1 MYRSCTTECGH
12 KFCQVC
18 IEEYTLFVDQCAVC
32 DAHIRRV
39 KIARC
44 LVADIAIEM
53 FLAKVGGSLFERYQ
67 EKVAKDKEW
76 FEQRSLKRQDIDLS
90 KRTL

>member
-1 MYRSCTTECGH
+1 
-12 KFCQVC
+12 
-18 IEEYTLFVDQCAVC
+18 
-32 DAHIRRV
+32 
-39 KIARC
+39 
-44 LVADIAIEM
+44 M

-76 FEQRSLKRQDIDLS
+76 FERRSLKRQDIDLS